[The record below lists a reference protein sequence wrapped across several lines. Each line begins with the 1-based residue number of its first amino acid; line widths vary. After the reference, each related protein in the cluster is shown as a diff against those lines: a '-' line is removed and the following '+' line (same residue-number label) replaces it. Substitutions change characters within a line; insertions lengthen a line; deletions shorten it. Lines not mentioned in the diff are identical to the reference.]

1 MKSKKQKLIK
11 ATQPTNQRASKS
23 TKKLR
28 VYLAQIN
35 SCLGD
40 FKQNHAKILTAIRKA
55 KRENSQLVVFPEA
68 ALFGY
73 PPFDLLER
81 RISVQS
87 QLDELSKLQKK
98 IPQGLIVLVGC
109 FSNNPSERGRP
120 YYNSVAVLTA
130 DQKIKFLNKT
140 LLPTGDVFDE
150 SRFCEVGDL
159 SKNIIKVAGQS
170 VLITICE
177 DIWAWPKS
185 SIHKSNPILQISK
198 DKIDLVVNVSASPFF
213 MGKWQQRYEN
223 VQKTAQYFSAP
234 VIYLN
239 TVGAQDE
246 LIFDGRSFW
255 VNAFGEVQEQ
265 LVAFKEVQK
274 LVEISIS
281 NQSSHSKAKKV
292 KQINVENSKKIMQST
307 TFVNA
312 KISVQATTVENSK
325 SIMQS
330 TAFANSKFQRLSN
343 QPKQTD
349 EMQLLREA
357 LTLGIRDY
365 CFKIGIQKIHLGL
378 SGGIDSAL
386 VACLAADAIGAEN
399 VTGIALPGPFNA
411 PESYTLAKQLSENL
425 KINFF
430 NWLIHSHFESFQ
442 KEILKYLNINEMGL
456 VHENLQAR
464 LRGLILMIVAN
475 ANGSLLL
482 STSNK
487 SEIATGYSTL
497 YGDMCGGL
505 APIGDLTKAQVYAL
519 SQMYAREKNWI
530 PIEIIDRAPS
540 AELRPNQKD
549 QDSLP
554 AYDLLDLAVENI
566 VEKCEPAK
574 SKTEKWLL
582 NVLFRNEF
590 KRWQSP
596 PILKVTSH
604 AFGRGRRYPI
614 AHRFKG

>member
-11 ATQPTNQRASKS
+11 ATQPTDRSVGKS
-23 TKKLR
+23 AKNLR

-40 FKQNHAKILTAIRKA
+40 FKQNHLKILAAIKKA
-55 KRENSQLVVFPEA
+55 KQENAHLVVFPEA

-81 RISVQS
+81 SGSVQY
-87 QLDELSKLQKK
+87 QLAELTKLQKK
-98 IPQGLIVLVGC
+98 IPQGLTVLVGC

-120 YYNSVAVLTA
+120 YFNSVAVLTA
-130 DQKIKFLNKT
+130 NQKIKFLNKT

-150 SRFCEVGDL
+150 SRFCEVGDIT
-159 SKNIIKVAGQS
+159 KNIIKVAGQS
-170 VLITICE
+170 VLVTICE
-177 DIWAWPKS
+177 DIWAWPKN
-185 SIHKSNPILQISK
+185 SIHKTNPILQIPK

-213 MGKWQQRYEN
+213 MDKWQQRLEN
-223 VQKTAQYFSAP
+223 VQMTAHYFSAP

-255 VNAFGEVQEQ
+255 VNALGEVQDQ
-265 LVAFKEVQK
+265 LVAFKEVCK
-274 LVEISIS
+274 LADFSILKQSFDS
-281 NQSSHSKAKKV
+281 NVKEA
-292 KQINVENSKKIMQST
+292 KQISLKNTKSKMQP
-307 TFVNA
+307 A
-312 KISVQATTVENSK
+312 AL
-325 SIMQS
+325 
-330 TAFANSKFQRLSN
+330 ANSKYQRQSSELN
-343 QPKQTD
+343 LAN
-349 EMQLLREA
+349 ELQLLREA
-357 LTLGIRDY
+357 LILGIRDY
-365 CFKIGIQKIHLGL
+365 CAKIGIQKIHLGL

-386 VACLAADAIGAEN
+386 VACLAAEAIGAEN

-411 PESYTLAKQLSENL
+411 PESYTLAKRLSDNL

-430 NWLIHSHFESFQ
+430 NWLIHPHFESFQ
-442 KEILKYLNINEMGL
+442 KEISKYLNINEMGL

-519 SQMYAREKNWI
+519 SRIYVQERNWI
-530 PIEIIDRAPS
+530 PIDIIDRAPS

-554 AYDLLDLAVENI
+554 AYDLLDVAVENI
-566 VEKCEPAK
+566 VEKCESAK
-574 SKTEKWLL
+574 GKTEKWLL